1 MDVEHHKDLKVWKLS
16 MDLAVNSYRMTQE
29 FPRSERF
36 GLVSQIRRA
45 AVSVPANIA
54 EGAARGSRAEFARFI
69 SIARGSIAELE
80 THILLSHELGFVRD
94 PMELLSILEQ
104 VRRMLIGLHRSLAET
119 GPRGAPPL

>member
-1 MDVEHHKDLKVWKLS
+1 MGMHVEHHKDLRVWSLA
-16 MDLAVNSYRMTQE
+16 MELAVKSYQATQA

-54 EGAARGSRAEFARFI
+54 EGAGRGSRAEFARFI

-80 THILLSHELGFVRD
+80 THILLSHALGFIRER
-94 PMELLSILEQ
+94 ELLDDLEQ
-104 VRRMLIGLHRSLAET
+104 VRRMLIGLHRSLVEIE
-119 GPRGAPPL
+119 GRE